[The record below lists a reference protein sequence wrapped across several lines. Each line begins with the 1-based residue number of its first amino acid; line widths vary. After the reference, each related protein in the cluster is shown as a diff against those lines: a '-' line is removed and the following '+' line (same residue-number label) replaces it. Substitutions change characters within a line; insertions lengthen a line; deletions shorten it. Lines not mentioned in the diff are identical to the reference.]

1 MQIFT
6 GTIERVFATNGGWA
20 SIFVDIGTRCIRA
33 VGAVVLPCVGDR
45 ITMMGEYEEQE
56 KHGIQFKIFRVMP
69 ELAEKQTDAF
79 GDATLEGYAECS
91 KATNEDCNGFLSPA
105 EEETF
110 LAAITP
116 PRNGKHSN
124 QHADEAERC
133 CARLIDRLAALPP
146 VQPADRHT
154 ILQAIRATEGATGFV
169 LNDQQ
174 CLAIQTALTNRVS
187 AVTGGAGTGKTTII
201 RAIAQ
206 AYGPEEVVLL
216 AITGKAAQRM
226 AEAVTRRTHTVYK
239 ALTTQNFFHQSCR
252 LIIVDESSMLDI
264 FYATLLLNTAGKV
277 GANIVFIGDV
287 NQLKPIGPGWFFRD
301 LVRLP
306 CVPTVELTI
315 SLRQNGDLQ
324 LNAKAIIRGED
335 VHELKQSDA
344 FHIIEI
350 SDEGERQRFIV
361 EEYSRLLDQYGR
373 NEILCT
379 TNFRQY
385 EKNAFTSSEA
395 LNLAIQEH
403 VNSENRALHINE
415 FRLGDRVMH
424 TRNDYVRNVF
434 NGDCGTITGIDQRN
448 NRLSVL
454 FDKGLRLEYDQAHLG
469 ALTLAYAMTI
479 HKAQGSEYQAVII
492 PLSRKDCG
500 VADRNSLYTAVTRA
514 KTKVVIVGEKSA
526 INKVIRTTRQSKRK
540 TN

>member
-1 MQIFT
+1 MQIIT

-33 VGAVVLPCVGDR
+33 VGAVVLPCEGDR
-45 ITMMGEYEEQE
+45 ITMMGEYEEHV
-56 KHGIQFKIFRVMP
+56 KHGMQFKISRVMP
-69 ELAEKQTDAF
+69 ESAEKQTDTF
-79 GDATLEGYAECS
+79 GNASAECS
-91 KATNEDCNGFLSPA
+91 KATNDDCNGLLSPA
-105 EEETF
+105 EAETF

-146 VQPADRHT
+146 VQPADRDT
-154 ILQAIRATEGATGFV
+154 ISQAIQATEEATGFV

-226 AEAVTRRTHTVYK
+226 AEAVTSRTHTVYK

-287 NQLKPIGPGWFFRD
+287 NQLKPIGPGWFFRN
-301 LVRLP
+301 LVR
-306 CVPTVELTI
+306 VADIPTTELTI

-324 LNAKAIIRGED
+324 LNAEKFIRGED
-335 VHELKQSDA
+335 AHELKQSDV
-344 FHIIEI
+344 FQIIEI
-350 SDEGERQRFIV
+350 LDEGERQRFIV
-361 EEYSRLLDQYGR
+361 EEYSRLL
-373 NEILCT
+373 EIRDNYPKYLLT
-379 TNFRQY
+379 TDNFAGGNY
-385 EKNAFTSSEA
+385 EGIKTMHVADFLLSSE
-395 LNLAIQEH
+395 
-403 VNSENRALHINE
+403 
-415 FRLGDRVMH
+415 F
-424 TRNDYVRNVF
+424 
-434 NGDCGTITGIDQRN
+434 
-448 NRLSVL
+448 
-454 FDKGLRLEYDQAHLG
+454 
-469 ALTLAYAMTI
+469 
-479 HKAQGSEYQAVII
+479 
-492 PLSRKDCG
+492 
-500 VADRNSLYTAVTRA
+500 
-514 KTKVVIVGEKSA
+514 
-526 INKVIRTTRQSKRK
+526 
-540 TN
+540 